1 MKTFFSILL
10 GLLLLTGVSV
20 ESSSAQAA
28 ASTINVGVVNGKA
41 TRLPKPEYPDSLRE
55 AGIEGMVA
63 VNVTIDETGT
73 VIDARAEIVDQR
85 ARKSVDGMMFEP
97 NVIDP
102 QLRKAAENAALGAK
116 FAPTLLND
124 VPVQITGKIVYNFSA
139 TQTSPQSGSG
149 RNISG
154 GVLNGKALTLPNPDY
169 PPAARAVNAQGTVNV
184 QVAIDEA
191 GNVISATA
199 VSGHPLLRLASET
212 AAREAKFA
220 PTLLDGTA
228 VKVTGVLT
236 YSFVM

>member
-1 MKTFFSILL
+1 MKGFFSILL

-20 ESSSAQAA
+20 ENSAAQAVPK
-28 ASTINVGVVNGKA
+28 TINGGVVNGKA
-41 TRLPKPEYPDSLRE
+41 TRLPKPEYPDNLRE

-73 VIDARAEIVDQR
+73 VIDAKAEIVDQR
-85 ARKSVDGMMFEP
+85 AKKSADGMMFEP
-97 NVIDP
+97 AVVDP
-102 QLRKAAENAALGAK
+102 QLRKAAENAALEAK
-116 FAPTLLND
+116 FAPTLLNS

-139 TQTSPQSGSG
+139 TQTVLQSGSG
-149 RNISG
+149 RTISG
-154 GVLNGKALTLPNPDY
+154 GVLNGKALSLPAPEY
-169 PPAARAVNAQGTVNV
+169 PAAARAVKAQGTVNV

-212 AAREAKFA
+212 AAREAKFS

-236 YSFVM
+236 FSFVM